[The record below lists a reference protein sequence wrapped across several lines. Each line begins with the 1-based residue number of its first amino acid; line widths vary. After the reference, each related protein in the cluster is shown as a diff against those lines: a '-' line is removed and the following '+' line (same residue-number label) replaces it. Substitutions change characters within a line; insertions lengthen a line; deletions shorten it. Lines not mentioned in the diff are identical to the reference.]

1 MAQGER
7 IVRVWER
14 ILRLLFPP
22 RCPACGVLLPLDL
35 PKDGALCESCLRTW
49 ENEARETCG
58 ICLGTVDKCA
68 CMTEPMQRARCASLR
83 KLIYYRGKRRDTV
96 QNRLIFRIKD
106 APDRLAVHFCAARL
120 HRCMTE
126 ELGLRGLSSEDCLIT
141 YLPRSVRA
149 RAETGTDQARALARE
164 LSRISGVPMAG
175 LIVRRHG
182 QNRPQKQLR
191 YTERIQNARETY
203 ALAKRADAQD
213 LTVFLVDDIVTSG
226 AGMAQGVRL
235 LRRAGAREVIC
246 LSVAVDEINREREVS
261 GADIAEA

>member
-1 MAQGER
+1 MS
-7 IVRVWER
+7 VWER

-22 RCPACGVLLPLDL
+22 RCPVCGALLPLDL
-35 PKDGALCESCLRTW
+35 PQDGALCETCLHAW

-58 ICLGTVDKCA
+58 ICLRTVAECA

-106 APDRLAVHFCAARL
+106 APDRLAIRFCAARL

-126 ELGLRGLSSEDCLIT
+126 ELGSRGLSPEDCLIT

-175 LIVRRHG
+175 MILRRRG
-182 QNRPQKQLR
+182 QNRPQKRLR
-191 YTERIQNARETY
+191 YAERIQNAKETY
-203 ALAKRADAQD
+203 ALAKGADAQD
-213 LTVFLVDDIVTSG
+213 MSVFLVDDIVTSG

-235 LRRAGAREVIC
+235 LRRAGARNVIC
-246 LSVAVDEINREREVS
+246 LSVAVDEINRERDVS
-261 GADIAEA
+261 GAEFEQLQ